1 MLRSKSTSAPEMLKF
16 HQRVTCRRQ
25 EEITGMSMKD
35 GIRFDPKQWHICM
48 QLEEE
53 GTMGS
58 RTQEPSGVFPTDV
71 AMSGVTGSEQELC
84 DVGSFKLLGWMFKNT
99 GTWNCLNHTDLNCTE
114 ETKQHQHPT
123 NTTDSSL

>member
-53 GTMGS
+53 GTLGS
-58 RTQEPSGVFPTDV
+58 RTQGSHGWIFIKSGMDLVLKGFD
-71 AMSGVTGSEQELC
+71 
-84 DVGSFKLLGWMFKNT
+84 LLGMI
-99 GTWNCLNHTDLNCTE
+99 
-114 ETKQHQHPT
+114 
-123 NTTDSSL
+123 